1 MSRLMQQ
8 FDNFIRLFSVDRM
21 LLALFLFPKK
31 CPCKIHVKTQ
41 YTKRSSPGQIL
52 SRLMQCS
59 HLTKFIIK
67 LCIFRWQRTTGPC
80 QPCSWV
86 PLVKC
91 MVENCP
97 AKWRILW
104 CQTPRSRPA
113 KNCRFI
119 VRAHSKSPLSLVG
132 LSVIRLQSCLL
143 EITSGKEGTR
153 KSYTNV
159 TLNHLTADWPSLAKQ
174 KPLSR

>member
-1 MSRLMQQ
+1 MSIYNFLDWYVSVLYFLTDIAMISRLMQQ
-8 FDNFIRLFSVDRM
+8 FDDFIRLFSVERM
-21 LLALFLFPKK
+21 LLALFCFPRNVPAKPISK
-31 CPCKIHVKTQ
+31 HSAQNVP
-41 YTKRSSPGQIL
+41 SLAIL
-52 SRLMQCS
+52 TSLMQWS
-59 HLTKFIIK
+59 NLTKFIK

-80 QPCSWV
+80 QLCSWV

-132 LSVIRLQSCLL
+132 LLVIRLQSCLL
-143 EITSGKEGTR
+143 EITSG
-153 KSYTNV
+153 NPV
-159 TLNHLTADWPSLAKQ
+159 FSL
-174 KPLSR
+174 